1 MMKLHDTTTTVRM
14 NTEEDFID
22 VDYDFYD
29 DCVEMDV
36 ENDCIFEFD

>member
-14 NTEEDFID
+14 NTEEDLID
-22 VDYDFYD
+22 VDYEFYD
-29 DCVEMDV
+29 DGVEIDV